1 MVEKQTKHLVKT
13 ETGVL
18 GIDLMPQNVAKN
30 IKKDNLL
37 IYDLGWWQEFLGS
50 SENLQLSRRTQT
62 ISLVTNVAGMKF
74 RLS

>member
-1 MVEKQTKHLVKT
+1 VEKQTEHLVKT

-37 IYDLGWWQEFLGS
+37 IYDMGWWQEFLGS
-50 SENLQLSRRTQT
+50 SENLQLSR
-62 ISLVTNVAGMKF
+62 
-74 RLS
+74 